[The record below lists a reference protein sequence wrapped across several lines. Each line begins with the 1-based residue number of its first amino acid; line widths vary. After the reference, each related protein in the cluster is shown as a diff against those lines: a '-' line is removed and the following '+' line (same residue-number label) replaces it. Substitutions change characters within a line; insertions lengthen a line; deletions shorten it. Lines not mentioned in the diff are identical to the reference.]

1 MAATDLSGSSYAG
14 RRKELITVI
23 KEIRAAGA
31 QSDLDLPR
39 ITVIGNQS
47 AGKSSV
53 VESISGITVP
63 RDAGTCT
70 RCPMECR
77 MACSSKSWNCKI
89 FIRRECIP
97 NTSTPLQE
105 VHESRFGPVITDPKQ
120 VELTL
125 RRAQLAALNPK
136 LPFDTILSA
145 SEDELRRLS
154 SEAVSNG
161 AGFTHDVVCIDLEG
175 PALTDLSFID
185 LPGLIQNAE
194 PEVVSLVE
202 NIVISH
208 IKGNCLILVALPM
221 TDDIENQKALR
232 LARQEDPAGIRT
244 IGVLTKPDM
253 LTSGQTKA
261 LEQWMDV
268 IEGRRHP
275 LAHGYYG
282 TRQPNDA
289 ERAAAISTDSN
300 KARAIEA
307 QFFRETSPWCNA
319 RVKNRFGTV
328 ALIESLSKLLVKL
341 IQDTLPTIRHT
352 SSRLLEETERNLSQL
367 PQPLLASDEEP
378 ATCMLRLITGFAD
391 DIRQYVRGDNG
402 LTVFSN
408 QSSFRPSKLIQQN
421 RVAYGILK
429 TDIRKTAPNFVPW
442 HDSELKKA
450 NKTFINSL
458 EDGEEDMLM
467 DAIKEG
473 DPFTLTAMRAHIAN
487 SITRE
492 LPNNVPFSAKVAL
505 IDAFQGRWNDIVAQ
519 CLETV
524 KNVLNAVL
532 TERIDERFGTYE
544 SLRLCIRS
552 YMMELV
558 AKHFLVCQ
566 QFLNDI
572 LGMELIPF
580 TQNNHYLQTCT
591 EKWEAKYKD
600 SRSGAAPGTG
610 DREAKRARTDKTT
623 PDIQYLGSSSAP
635 EGSKSRATSV
645 SPSTGTSP
653 GFATASKPT
662 TFSAVPESSGAA
674 AFSFGS
680 GAKGGSAF
688 SAFTASAATLTP
700 AAGANPFGSS
710 APKPR
715 STTPATDEVHE
726 ALAAL
731 AKIGYAGLTADDL
744 PKLLPPDENETEIHV
759 MAEVRGYFQV
769 AYKRIIDMSPS
780 AIDYKFVKCV
790 SEELQS
796 FLIKKF
802 ALGTAEANEKCQTFL
817 MEDPDLVDK
826 RNELLAK
833 QKRLLKVQY
842 ELATFA
848 A

>member
-1 MAATDLSGSSYAG
+1 MGATDLSGSSYAG

-23 KEIRAAGA
+23 KEIRATGA

-39 ITVIGNQS
+39 IT
-47 AGKSSV
+47 
-53 VESISGITVP
+53 ITVP

-105 VHESRFGPVITDPKQ
+105 IHETRFGPVITDPKQ
-120 VELTL
+120 VELAL

-145 SEDELRRLS
+145 SEDELRRFS
-154 SEAVSNG
+154 TEAVSNG

-202 NIVISH
+202 NIVVSH

-232 LARQEDPAGIRT
+232 LARQEDPAGVRT

-282 TRQPNDA
+282 TRQPNDV
-289 ERAAAISTDSN
+289 ERAAIAISTDSN
-300 KARAIEA
+300 KGRAIEA

-319 RVKNRFGTV
+319 RVKNRFGTA
-328 ALIESLSKLLVKL
+328 ALIENLSKLLVKL
-341 IQDTLPTIRHT
+341 IQDTLPTIRNT

-367 PQPLLASDEEP
+367 PQPLLATDEEP

-391 DIRQYVRGDNG
+391 DIRQYVRGDNR
-402 LTVFSN
+402 LAVSSN
-408 QSSFRPSKLIQQN
+408 QSTFRPSKLIQEN

-429 TDIRKTAPNFVPW
+429 TEIRKTAPNFVPW
-442 HDSELKKA
+442 QDSELKKA
-450 NKTFINSL
+450 NKTYINSL

-467 DAIKEG
+467 EG
-473 DPFTLTAMRAHIAN
+473 DPVTLTAMRAHIKT
-487 SITRE
+487 SIARE
-492 LPNNVPFSAKVAL
+492 LINNVPFSAKVAL
-505 IDAFQGRWNDIVAQ
+505 IDAFQGLWNIIVAQ

-532 TERIDERFGTYE
+532 TERIDGIFGAYE
-544 SLRLCIRS
+544 ALRLCIRS

-558 AKHFLVCQ
+558 SKHFLVCQ
-566 QFLNDI
+566 QFLDDI
-572 LGMELIPF
+572 LGMELVPF
-580 TQNNHYLQTCT
+580 TQNNPYLLTCT
-591 EKWEAKYKD
+591 EKWEAKYKGM
-600 SRSGAAPGTG
+600 RTGAATGTG
-610 DREAKRARTDKTT
+610 DREAGTDDREAETG
-623 PDIQYLGSSSAP
+623 DLGSSSAP
-635 EGSKSRATSV
+635 GGSKSGATSV
-645 SPSTGTSP
+645 SHSTGTST
-653 GFATASKPT
+653 GFATAPKPF
-662 TFSAVPESSGAA
+662 TFSAIPESSGTAT
-674 AFSFGS
+674 FGVSLGS
-680 GAKGGSAF
+680 GEKGAF
-688 SAFTASAATLTP
+688 AASPAPAITAPWLGAAP
-700 AAGANPFGSS
+700 NPFQ
-710 APKPR
+710 PFVPIPR
-715 STTPATDEVHE
+715 STAPLTDDVQA

-731 AKIGYAGLTADDL
+731 AKIGYSGLTADDL
-744 PKLLPPDENETEIHV
+744 PKLLPPDEYETEIHV

-769 AYKRIIDMSPS
+769 AYKRIIDIVPS
-780 AIDYKFVKCV
+780 AIDYKFVRCV
-790 SEELQS
+790 SAELQS

-802 ALGTAEANEKCQTFL
+802 ALGTAEANEKCQTYL
-817 MEDPDLVDK
+817 IEDPDLVDR

-833 QKRLLKVQY
+833 QKRLLKVQF

-848 A
+848 DYRF